1 MTSNVLIFLETYG
14 GMFMVKLFLLCAF
27 YYFLKAYLFKKNS
40 IRVPGRYLFNG
51 SFPISGGSSMYYPVF
66 EYEDP
71 KTHEKKQVSS
81 AVRTGWPRESF
92 PDGVTILINK
102 KTSVVKVETFAEFY
116 LSATAFLV
124 VSLFVMTLYLFL

>member
-1 MTSNVLIFLETYG
+1 MVAGIFLL
-14 GMFMVKLFLLCAF
+14 VSLHHIIKAF
-27 YYFLKAYLFKKNS
+27 LFKKDAV
-40 IRVPGRYLFNG
+40 RVSGKYLFNG

-92 PDGVTILINK
+92 SDGVTILINE

-116 LSATAFLV
+116 LFATVFLLI
-124 VSLFVMTLYLFL
+124 SLLVMSLYFFL